1 MLNSDCPSSAECC
14 SCSPRVLLVQLQ
26 LQVLVGKTLEQSMME
41 VLEEEELASLQR
53 RSPLQTERKKHQ
65 HILPTHFI
73 TTIPWLRLW
82 FYSILDEHELHS
94 NKAVLASNI
103 TNHMMKN
110 WLRPCSISMHFL
122 AKLCIAV
129 VLVIFL
135 CDRSCCLVT
144 FLLAFE
150 APGGLREASQ
160 CGAVGGSGTASI
172 TWCDKTIQDVW
183 HWLQHELLELWDSCT
198 MLTFRIGWQCEWS

>member
-1 MLNSDCPSSAECC
+1 
-14 SCSPRVLLVQLQ
+14 
-26 LQVLVGKTLEQSMME
+26 VGKTLEQSMME

-53 RSPLQTERKKHQ
+53 RSPLQTERKKT
-65 HILPTHFI
+65 PTHFTNTFYHNYSI
-73 TTIPWLRLW
+73 LFHNYDILW

-110 WLRPCSISMHFL
+110 WSKPCSISMHFL

-144 FLLAFE
+144 FLLAVE

-198 MLTFRIGWQCEWS
+198 MLTFRIGWQWS